1 MWRLLPLPT
10 GFADL
15 SDDLVVRVLS
25 LLDCTQLRIC
35 AGEKRNAAM
44 GSMCW
49 SADWRRACTLV
60 AAVRSPPSCPQARAT
75 AISAAAA
82 APNPGPCLS

>member
-1 MWRLLPLPT
+1 MLRAWHTSEGWVWRLLPLPT

-35 AGEKRNAAM
+35 AGEQCSAAM
-44 GSMCW
+44 GSMFW
-49 SADWRRACTLV
+49 VVD
-60 AAVRSPPSCPQARAT
+60 
-75 AISAAAA
+75 
-82 APNPGPCLS
+82 